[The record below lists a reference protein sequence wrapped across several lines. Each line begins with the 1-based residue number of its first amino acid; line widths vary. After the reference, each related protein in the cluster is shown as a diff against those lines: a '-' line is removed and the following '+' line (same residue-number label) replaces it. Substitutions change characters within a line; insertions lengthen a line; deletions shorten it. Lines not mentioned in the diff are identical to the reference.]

1 MNASKARLL
10 AELEANGIEAARKL
24 RALDPE
30 RFHSGVYENG
40 WNGRQVLAHIASIE
54 WTYGRL
60 IELAAS
66 SPASASDARRERAA
80 SGRDGMDGYNQ
91 RQVAKRAGIPVED
104 LIAEFESN
112 RARTIAAVAAAHESL
127 FDVPIRSLGGR
138 TGTLA
143 KVLREVAVE
152 HVAGHTADIT
162 G

>member
-60 IELAAS
+60 IDLAGAP
-66 SPASASDARRERAA
+66 PAPDAAGERAA
-80 SGRDGMDGYNQ
+80 TGRDGMDGYNQ
-91 RQVAKRAGIPVED
+91 RQVEKRADTPVED
-104 LIAEFESN
+104 LIAEFEAN
-112 RARTIAAVAAAHESL
+112 RAKTIAAVRGADDAL

-143 KVLREVAVE
+143 NVLHEVAVE